1 MHFYAENQCF
11 MESHMQSLAVQITV
25 VVSLV
30 VVACFVWVLLNSK
43 GVAPLEQVAKPAYQ
57 ARSFLFFVAI
67 AAGIAISFFTLV
79 PWPHDANAAAVTRQI
94 DAKARQW
101 AWELS
106 DNKARVGEVV
116 EFRVSAEDVNHGFA
130 LYDPDKRMVAQI
142 QAMPG
147 FVNKVRHRFVRPG
160 TYQLLC
166 LEYCGVAHHAMIAEI
181 TVGAAASN

>member
-1 MHFYAENQCF
+1 
-11 MESHMQSLAVQITV
+11 MQSLAIQITI

-30 VVACFVWVLLNSK
+30 VVACFAWVIRKSK
-43 GVAPLEQVAKPAYQ
+43 GMVPLEQVAKPAYQ
-57 ARSFLFFVAI
+57 VRGLLFFVAI

-79 PWPHDANAAAVTRQI
+79 PWPFDANAAAVTRQI

-106 DNKARVGEVV
+106 DNKAQIGEVV
-116 EFRVSAEDVNHGFA
+116 EFLISAEDVNHGFA

-147 FVNKVRHRFVRPG
+147 FVNKVRHRFVQPG
-160 TYQLLC
+160 TYQILC

-181 TVGAAASN
+181 TVDAAASN

>member
-1 MHFYAENQCF
+1 
-11 MESHMQSLAVQITV
+11 MQALAVQITV

-43 GVAPLEQVAKPAYQ
+43 GAAPLEHVAKPAYQ
-57 ARSFLFFVAI
+57 ARSLLFFVAI

-106 DNKARVGEVV
+106 DNKVQVGEVV

-147 FVNKVRHRFVRPG
+147 FVNKVRYRFVRPG
-160 TYQLLC
+160 MYQILC

-181 TVGAAASN
+181 TVGAVASN